1 MTLFT
6 PTTFDEL
13 RYQQLYSIH
22 FGKDY
27 YYVGVYQGRY
37 KFPDPTSWTASFS
50 DVQKRFYNN
59 PYHIEKKLL
68 WNMYFSEDCDF
79 KRQVEAQE
87 EAAAYQEAFEK
98 QAVNQIVGNVIG
110 HAGNYY

>member
-1 MTLFT
+1 MKLFT

-13 RYQQLYSIH
+13 RYQRLCSIH
-22 FGKDY
+22 IGKDY

-37 KFPDPTSWTASFS
+37 RFTDPTSWTASFS

-59 PYHIEKKLL
+59 PDHIEKKFL
-68 WNMYFSEDCDF
+68 WIMYCSEDCDF

-87 EAAAYQEAFEK
+87 VKAAYQAAFEK
-98 QAVNQIVGNVIG
+98 RAVNQIVGNVIG